1 MRSVI
6 RQAKTVD
13 EAVNEAL
20 EILSIDSSDMD
31 SVNVEVL
38 EEPKAGIFGIFGAK
52 DAVVKVS
59 VKDDLIA
66 ELINEVFNDDDNQ
79 EEVSKVIEEKV
90 VEKDENFTKD
100 DKNFEKVQD
109 DVVEIDQRVEKTETS
124 EDKEIEKVEEVQSE
138 NITEAV
144 EEVEVADE
152 EKPHTKAE
160 ASEEL
165 SEKSSEKDL
174 VKESKKISESELISP
189 VLLKDILKGMKIEGD
204 VDYSVEDNM
213 VNIRIINTNQ
223 RDTSIIIGK
232 RGDTLD
238 SIQYI
243 LNLAENRESDFYIR
257 VNLDISN
264 YREKRKESLIKLAN
278 NMSKKAI
285 SQNRNIRLEPMN
297 AYERK
302 IIHSVLQDVKDIE
315 TYSEGK
321 EPRRRLVI
329 KVKN

>member
-20 EILSIDSSDMD
+20 EILSIDRSDME
-31 SVNVEVL
+31 SVNVVVL
-38 EEPKAGIFGIFGAK
+38 EEPKAGLFGIFGAK

-59 VKDDLIA
+59 VEDDLVS
-66 ELINEVFNDDDNQ
+66 ELINEVFNDDNKQ
-79 EEVSKVIEEKV
+79 EEEKIIPEEKV
-90 VEKDENFTKD
+90 VKEDEEIVKQE

-109 DVVEIDQRVEKTETS
+109 DIVEPEGTISEAEISEDESSDIKEVVKTDDINETS
-124 EDKEIEKVEEVQSE
+124 EEDLAKDQDEIETVDKSESIEESIEESVEDEKKI
-138 NITEAV
+138 ITEN
-144 EEVEVADE
+144 
-152 EKPHTKAE
+152 
-160 ASEEL
+160 
-165 SEKSSEKDL
+165 DL
-174 VKESKKISESELISP
+174 LAP
-189 VLLKDILKGMKIEGD
+189 DLLRNILEGMKIEGD
-204 VDYSVEDNM
+204 LDYSIEDNT
-213 VNIRIINTNQ
+213 VNIKIINTNQ

-243 LNLAENRESDFYIR
+243 LNLAENRQSDSYIR

-302 IIHSVLQDVKDIE
+302 IIHSVLQDVEGIE

>member
-20 EILSIDSSDMD
+20 EILSIDRSDME
-31 SVNVEVL
+31 SVNVVVL
-38 EEPKAGIFGIFGAK
+38 EEPKAGLFGIFGAK

-59 VKDDLIA
+59 VEDDLVS
-66 ELINEVFNDDDNQ
+66 ELINEVFNDDNKQ
-79 EEVSKVIEEKV
+79 EEEKIIPEKKV
-90 VEKDENFTKD
+90 VKEDEEIVTQE

-109 DVVEIDQRVEKTETS
+109 DIVEPEGTISEAEISEDESSDIKEIVKTDDINETS
-124 EDKEIEKVEEVQSE
+124 EEDLAEDQDEIETVDKSESIEESIEESVEDEKKI
-138 NITEAV
+138 ITEN
-144 EEVEVADE
+144 
-152 EKPHTKAE
+152 
-160 ASEEL
+160 
-165 SEKSSEKDL
+165 DL
-174 VKESKKISESELISP
+174 LAP
-189 VLLKDILKGMKIEGD
+189 DLLRNILEGMKIEGD
-204 VDYSVEDNM
+204 LDYSIEDNT
-213 VNIRIINTNQ
+213 VNIKIINTNQ

-243 LNLAENRESDFYIR
+243 LNLAENRQSDSYIR

-302 IIHSVLQDVKDIE
+302 IIHSVLQDVEGIE

>member
-20 EILSIDSSDMD
+20 EILSIDRSDME
-31 SVNVEVL
+31 SVNIVVL
-38 EEPKAGIFGIFGAK
+38 EEPKAGLFGIFGAK

-59 VKDDLIA
+59 VEDDLVS
-66 ELINEVFNDDDNQ
+66 ELINEVFNDDNKQ
-79 EEVSKVIEEKV
+79 EEEKIIPEEKV
-90 VEKDENFTKD
+90 VKEDEEIFIKE

-109 DVVEIDQRVEKTETS
+109 DIVEPEETIVEAEISEYESSETKEEVKDDDITETS
-124 EDKEIEKVEEVQSE
+124 EEDLTEDVDEIETVDKSESIEDSNEESLE
-138 NITEAV
+138 EEKKIITEN
-144 EEVEVADE
+144 
-152 EKPHTKAE
+152 
-160 ASEEL
+160 
-165 SEKSSEKDL
+165 DL
-174 VKESKKISESELISP
+174 LAP
-189 VLLKDILKGMKIEGD
+189 DLLRKILKGMKIEGD
-204 VDYSVEDNM
+204 LDYSIEDNT
-213 VNIRIINTNQ
+213 VNIKIINTNQ

-243 LNLAENRESDFYIR
+243 LNLAENRQSDSYIR

-302 IIHSVLQDVKDIE
+302 IIHSVLQDVEGIE

>member
-20 EILSIDSSDMD
+20 EILSIDRSDME
-31 SVNVEVL
+31 SVNIVVL
-38 EEPKAGIFGIFGAK
+38 EEPKAGLFGIFGAK

-59 VKDDLIA
+59 VEDDLVS
-66 ELINEVFNDDDNQ
+66 ELINEVFNDDNKQ
-79 EEVSKVIEEKV
+79 EEEKIIPEEKV
-90 VEKDENFTKD
+90 VKEDEEIFIKE

-109 DVVEIDQRVEKTETS
+109 DIVEPEETIVEAEISEYESSETKEEVKDDDITETS
-124 EDKEIEKVEEVQSE
+124 EEDLTEDVDEIETVDK
-138 NITEAV
+138 
-144 EEVEVADE
+144 
-152 EKPHTKAE
+152 
-160 ASEEL
+160 
-165 SEKSSEKDL
+165 
-174 VKESKKISESELISP
+174 SELIEESNEESLEEEKKIITEND
-189 VLLKDILKGMKIEGD
+189 LLAPDLLRKILKGMKIEGD
-204 VDYSVEDNM
+204 LDYSIEDNT
-213 VNIRIINTNQ
+213 VNIKIINTNQ

-243 LNLAENRESDFYIR
+243 LNLAENRQSDSYIR

-302 IIHSVLQDVKDIE
+302 IIHSVLQDVEGIE

>member
-1 MRSVI
+1 LRSVI

-20 EILSIDSSDMD
+20 EILSIDRSDME
-31 SVNVEVL
+31 SVNIVVL
-38 EEPKAGIFGIFGAK
+38 EEPKAGLFGIFGAK

-59 VKDDLIA
+59 VEDDLVS
-66 ELINEVFNDDDNQ
+66 ELINEVFNDDNKQ
-79 EEVSKVIEEKV
+79 EEEKIIPEEKV
-90 VEKDENFTKD
+90 VKEDEEIFIKE

-109 DVVEIDQRVEKTETS
+109 DIVEPEETIVEAEISEYQSSETKEEVKDDDITETS
-124 EDKEIEKVEEVQSE
+124 EEDLTEDVDEIETVDKSESIEES
-138 NITEAV
+138 N
-144 EEVEVADE
+144 EESLEE
-152 EKPHTKAE
+152 EKKIIIE
-160 ASEEL
+160 N
-165 SEKSSEKDL
+165 DL
-174 VKESKKISESELISP
+174 LAP
-189 VLLKDILKGMKIEGD
+189 DLLRKILKGMKIEGD
-204 VDYSVEDNM
+204 LDYSIEDNT
-213 VNIRIINTNQ
+213 VNIKIINTNQ

-243 LNLAENRESDFYIR
+243 LNLAENRQSDSYIR

-302 IIHSVLQDVKDIE
+302 IIHSVLQDVEGIE

>member
-20 EILSIDSSDMD
+20 EILSIDRSDME
-31 SVNVEVL
+31 SVNIVVL
-38 EEPKAGIFGIFGAK
+38 EEPKAGLFGIFGAK

-59 VKDDLIA
+59 VEDDLVS
-66 ELINEVFNDDDNQ
+66 ELINEVFNDDNKQ
-79 EEVSKVIEEKV
+79 EEEKIIPEEKV
-90 VEKDENFTKD
+90 VKEDEEIFIKE

-109 DVVEIDQRVEKTETS
+109 DIVEPEETIVEAEISEYESSETKEEVKDDDITETS
-124 EDKEIEKVEEVQSE
+124 EEDLTEDVDEIETVDKSESIEES
-138 NITEAV
+138 N
-144 EEVEVADE
+144 EESLEE
-152 EKPHTKAE
+152 EKKIIIE
-160 ASEEL
+160 N
-165 SEKSSEKDL
+165 DL
-174 VKESKKISESELISP
+174 LAP
-189 VLLKDILKGMKIEGD
+189 DLLRKILKGMKIEGD
-204 VDYSVEDNM
+204 LDYSIEDNT
-213 VNIRIINTNQ
+213 VNIKIINTNQ

-243 LNLAENRESDFYIR
+243 LNLAENRQSDSYIR

-302 IIHSVLQDVKDIE
+302 IIHSVLQDVEGIE

>member
-20 EILSIDSSDMD
+20 EILSIDRSDME
-31 SVNVEVL
+31 SVNVVVL
-38 EEPKAGIFGIFGAK
+38 EEPKAGLFGIFGAK

-59 VKDDLIA
+59 VEDDLVS
-66 ELINEVFNDDDNQ
+66 ELINEVFNDDNKQ
-79 EEVSKVIEEKV
+79 EEEKIIPEEKV
-90 VEKDENFTKD
+90 VKEDEEIVKQE

-109 DVVEIDQRVEKTETS
+109 DIVEPEGTISEAEISEDESSDIKEIVKTDDINETS
-124 EDKEIEKVEEVQSE
+124 EEDLAEDQDEIETVDKSESIEESIEESVE
-138 NITEAV
+138 
-144 EEVEVADE
+144 DE
-152 EKPHTKAE
+152 
-160 ASEEL
+160 
-165 SEKSSEKDL
+165 
-174 VKESKKISESELISP
+174 KKIINEND
-189 VLLKDILKGMKIEGD
+189 LLAPDLLRNILEGMKIEGD
-204 VDYSVEDNM
+204 LDYSIEDNT
-213 VNIRIINTNQ
+213 VNIKIINTNQ

-243 LNLAENRESDFYIR
+243 LNLAENRQSDSYIR

-302 IIHSVLQDVKDIE
+302 IIHSVLQDVEGIE

>member
-20 EILSIDSSDMD
+20 EILSIDRSDME
-31 SVNVEVL
+31 SVNVVVL
-38 EEPKAGIFGIFGAK
+38 EEPKAGLFGIFGAK

-59 VKDDLIA
+59 VEDDLVS
-66 ELINEVFNDDDNQ
+66 ELINEVFNDDNKQ
-79 EEVSKVIEEKV
+79 EEEKIIPEKKV
-90 VEKDENFTKD
+90 VKEDEEIVTQE

-109 DVVEIDQRVEKTETS
+109 DIVEPEGTISEAEISEDESSDIKEIVKTDDINETS
-124 EDKEIEKVEEVQSE
+124 EEDLAEDQDEIETVDKSESIEESIEESVEDEKKI
-138 NITEAV
+138 ITEN
-144 EEVEVADE
+144 
-152 EKPHTKAE
+152 
-160 ASEEL
+160 
-165 SEKSSEKDL
+165 DL
-174 VKESKKISESELISP
+174 LAP
-189 VLLKDILKGMKIEGD
+189 DLLRNILEGMKIEGD
-204 VDYSVEDNM
+204 LDYSIEDNT
-213 VNIRIINTNQ
+213 VNIKIINTNQ

-243 LNLAENRESDFYIR
+243 LNLAENRRSDSYIR

-302 IIHSVLQDVKDIE
+302 IIHSVLQDVEGIE

>member
-20 EILSIDSSDMD
+20 EILSIDRSDME
-31 SVNVEVL
+31 SVNIVVL
-38 EEPKAGIFGIFGAK
+38 EEPKAGLFGIFGAK

-59 VKDDLIA
+59 VEDDLVS
-66 ELINEVFNDDDNQ
+66 ELINEVFNDDNKQ
-79 EEVSKVIEEKV
+79 EEEKIIPEEKV
-90 VEKDENFTKD
+90 VKEDEEIFIKE

-109 DVVEIDQRVEKTETS
+109 DIVEPEETIVEAEISEYESSETKEEVKDDDITETS
-124 EDKEIEKVEEVQSE
+124 EEDLTEDVDEIETVDKSESIEDYNEESLE
-138 NITEAV
+138 EEKKIITEN
-144 EEVEVADE
+144 
-152 EKPHTKAE
+152 
-160 ASEEL
+160 
-165 SEKSSEKDL
+165 DL
-174 VKESKKISESELISP
+174 LAP
-189 VLLKDILKGMKIEGD
+189 DLLRKILKGMKIEGD
-204 VDYSVEDNM
+204 LDYSIEDNT
-213 VNIRIINTNQ
+213 VNIKIINTNQ

-243 LNLAENRESDFYIR
+243 LNLAENRQSDSYIR

-302 IIHSVLQDVKDIE
+302 IIHSVLQDVEGIE

>member
-20 EILSIDSSDMD
+20 EILSIDRSDME
-31 SVNVEVL
+31 SVNVVVL
-38 EEPKAGIFGIFGAK
+38 EEPKAGLFGIFGAK

-59 VKDDLIA
+59 VEDDLVS
-66 ELINEVFNDDDNQ
+66 ELINEVFNDDNKQ
-79 EEVSKVIEEKV
+79 EEEKIIPEEKV
-90 VEKDENFTKD
+90 VKEDEEIFIKE

-109 DVVEIDQRVEKTETS
+109 DIVEPEETIVEAEISEYESSETKEEVKDDDITETS
-124 EDKEIEKVEEVQSE
+124 EEDLTEDVDEIETVDKSESIEESNE
-138 NITEAV
+138 ESLEEEKKIITEN
-144 EEVEVADE
+144 
-152 EKPHTKAE
+152 
-160 ASEEL
+160 
-165 SEKSSEKDL
+165 DL
-174 VKESKKISESELISP
+174 LAP
-189 VLLKDILKGMKIEGD
+189 DLLRKILKGMKIEGD
-204 VDYSVEDNM
+204 LDYSIEDNT
-213 VNIRIINTNQ
+213 VNIKIINTNQ

-243 LNLAENRESDFYIR
+243 LNLAENRQSDSYIR

-302 IIHSVLQDVKDIE
+302 IIHSVLQDVEGIE

>member
-20 EILSIDSSDMD
+20 EILSIDRSDME
-31 SVNVEVL
+31 SVNIVVL
-38 EEPKAGIFGIFGAK
+38 EEPKAGLFGIFGAK

-59 VKDDLIA
+59 VEDDLVS
-66 ELINEVFNDDDNQ
+66 ELINEVFNDDNKQ
-79 EEVSKVIEEKV
+79 EEEKIIPEEKV
-90 VEKDENFTKD
+90 VKEDEEIFIKE

-109 DVVEIDQRVEKTETS
+109 DIVEPEETIVEAEISEYESSETKEEVKDDDITETS
-124 EDKEIEKVEEVQSE
+124 EEDLTEDVDEIETVDKSESIEESNE
-138 NITEAV
+138 ESLEEEKKIITEN
-144 EEVEVADE
+144 
-152 EKPHTKAE
+152 
-160 ASEEL
+160 
-165 SEKSSEKDL
+165 DL
-174 VKESKKISESELISP
+174 LAP
-189 VLLKDILKGMKIEGD
+189 DLLRKILKGMKIEGD
-204 VDYSVEDNM
+204 LDYSIEDNT
-213 VNIRIINTNQ
+213 VNIKIINTNQ

-243 LNLAENRESDFYIR
+243 LNLAENRQSDSYIR

-302 IIHSVLQDVKDIE
+302 IIHSVLQDVEGIE

>member
-20 EILSIDSSDMD
+20 EILSIDRSDME
-31 SVNVEVL
+31 SVNIVVL
-38 EEPKAGIFGIFGAK
+38 EEPKAGLFGIFGAK

-59 VKDDLIA
+59 VEDDLVS
-66 ELINEVFNDDDNQ
+66 ELINEVFNDDNKQ
-79 EEVSKVIEEKV
+79 EEEKIIPEEKV
-90 VEKDENFTKD
+90 VKEDEEIVKQE

-109 DVVEIDQRVEKTETS
+109 DIVEPEGTISEAEISEYESSETKEEVKDDDITETS
-124 EDKEIEKVEEVQSE
+124 EEDLTEDVDEIETVDKSESIEESNE
-138 NITEAV
+138 ESLEEEKKIITEN
-144 EEVEVADE
+144 
-152 EKPHTKAE
+152 
-160 ASEEL
+160 
-165 SEKSSEKDL
+165 DL
-174 VKESKKISESELISP
+174 LAP
-189 VLLKDILKGMKIEGD
+189 DLLRKILKGMKIEGD
-204 VDYSVEDNM
+204 LDYSIEDNT
-213 VNIRIINTNQ
+213 VNIKIINTNQ

-243 LNLAENRESDFYIR
+243 LNLAENRQSDSYIR

-302 IIHSVLQDVKDIE
+302 IIHSVLQDVEGIE